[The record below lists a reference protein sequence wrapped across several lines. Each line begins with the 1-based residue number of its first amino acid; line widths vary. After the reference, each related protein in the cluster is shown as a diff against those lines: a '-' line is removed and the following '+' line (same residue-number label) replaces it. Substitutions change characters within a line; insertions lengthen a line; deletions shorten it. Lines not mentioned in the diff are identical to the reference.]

1 MQAVLD
7 KLPTARVIDRIGR
20 AHIVEAEVY
29 GEGIV
34 MWLLSQGPW
43 IKVLEPQDFVETM
56 KEKLTKTLSQYTETT
71 V

>member
-1 MQAVLD
+1 
-7 KLPTARVIDRIGR
+7 
-20 AHIVEAEVY
+20 
-29 GEGIV
+29 

-56 KEKLTKTLSQYTETT
+56 KEKLTETLSQYTETT